1 MNEAYLCAL
10 HGKMVGFLKRKKDS
24 SGFVAFEMG
33 ERIERVRQNGTG
45 KCAKCLK

>member
-10 HGKMVGFLKRKKDS
+10 HGKMTGFLKRKKDL

-33 ERIERVRQNGTG
+33 ERSD
-45 KCAKCLK
+45 KMALASALKCLK